1 LSDKTN
7 QQVWNHPDEEKEIQ
21 RLNETIKYVKNTL
34 ALLYDKR
41 LRFDQELKEAYK
53 HLDPSDGSSSYS
65 TIMFNAQLL
74 DTMGGQLEQLIAAQ
88 KKPYF
93 ARIDVKHHDKNAYDQ
108 LYLGK
113 VSLFDES
120 MEIPLV
126 VDWRA
131 PVASLYYDGRLGE
144 SKYIVE
150 EDVVTVDLALK
161 RQYTIEQGLL
171 KHFMDVDISTSD
183 AFLQAALGQHAGD
196 KLKDIVSTIQAEQNV
211 IIRADIHKPLIV
223 QGVAGSGKTTIALH
237 RIAYLIYTYAKSFK
251 PRDFMIIAPNTLFL
265 DYISQVLPELGA
277 EAVQQVTYLDLMFR
291 WLGKRYAVEPA
302 YHKLVKLIAD
312 GHESP
317 KYSAMKA
324 VSAFKNNMGM
334 KVLLDQKLRDIE
346 HLLLPEG
353 DIYLD
358 NLLVLSQDTL
368 KEHYWEHYTYLP
380 YYKRIDAIARNLKKK
395 GKEIAKDA
403 IKTIR
408 ERVGN
413 RIEGILTTVPPS
425 DERREKVVSLM
436 DRREAR
442 VEQIQQAEKQFVKDF
457 LAKVPKLTAEGVYQG
472 LLTNVDEMMSFGIA
486 AQMAQDI
493 TANTSD
499 LIGRKRWEIEDLAP
513 LVYIKSSLMGVEDS
527 DMKYVVID
535 EAQDFG
541 LFQFYVLKQLLKT
554 ERFTIL
560 GDMAQGIHSYR
571 ALPSWEALMQE
582 VFSQRCSYLTLQQS
596 YRTTVEIMDAANQ
609 VLLQSELAPYIKGDA
624 KLDPM
629 ALSLAKPVVRYG
641 PKPETHVHISPKV
654 LAKAVEEALIWL
666 QNEDYTTIA
675 VIAKTPED
683 ATWLYKQLKPR
694 IGEALMLVDENSE
707 HFNHELL
714 VMPSHLA
721 KGLEFDAVIVVELSS
736 PYGPSALEAKLKYVA
751 MTRAMHWLALHQL
764 KF

>member
-1 LSDKTN
+1 MSDKTN